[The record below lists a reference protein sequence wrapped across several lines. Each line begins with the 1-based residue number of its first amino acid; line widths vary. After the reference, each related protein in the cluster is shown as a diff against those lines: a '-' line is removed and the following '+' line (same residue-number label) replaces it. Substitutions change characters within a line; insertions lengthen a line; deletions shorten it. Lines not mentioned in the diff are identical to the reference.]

1 MMYVIRKKI
10 NFIIKEFLNVLYK
23 GGVLLKEIIN
33 LILFFM
39 YIFVYVFFIIL
50 YNIGCISWYGY
61 EFDVLIVVIFF
72 FF

>member
-50 YNIGCISWYGY
+50 YNIGCIS
-61 EFDVLIVVIFF
+61 
-72 FF
+72 